1 MQTNR
6 VLAVLTRLSRVLEA
20 ANDTE
25 LARMLGTT
33 SSTISSW
40 KARNSIP
47 YAKCEEVAEDRGI
60 NLDWLLTGNGEMLR
74 GATCQPSPSN
84 LSPKEEALL
93 TMFNELSEDD
103 QREICR
109 LAEDKKRMRDMSK
122 QIEEL
127 QAWFEDFKKA
137 H

>member
-1 MQTNR
+1 MQKSR
-6 VLAVLTRLSRVLEA
+6 VLAVLTRLSHVLGA
-20 ANDTE
+20 ASDTE
-25 LARMLGTT
+25 LAKMLGTT

-47 YAKCEEVAEDRGI
+47 YAKCEEIAENKGVS
-60 NLDWLLTGNGEMLR
+60 LDWLLTGR
-74 GATCQPSPSN
+74 GQMQQNEAVEPSN
-84 LSPKEEALL
+84 LNPREEALL
-93 TMFNELSEDD
+93 ALFNELGEDD

-109 LAEDKKRMRDMSK
+109 LAEDKKRQHDMIK

-127 QAWFEDFKKA
+127 QAWFEEFKKA

>member
-6 VLAVLTRLSRVLEA
+6 VLAVLTRLSLVLEA

-47 YAKCEEVAEDRGI
+47 YAKCEEIAEDRGI
-60 NLDWLLTGNGEMLR
+60 SLDWLLTGNGEMLR
-74 GATCQPSPSN
+74 GVTCQPSPSN

-109 LAEDKKRMRDMSK
+109 LAEDKKRLRDMSK

-127 QAWFEDFKKA
+127 QAWFEEFKKA

>member
-47 YAKCEEVAEDRGI
+47 YAKCEEIAEDRGI

-74 GATCQPSPSN
+74 GATCQPSSSN

-93 TMFNELSEDD
+93 AMFNELSEDD

-109 LAEDKKRMRDMSK
+109 LAEDKKRLRDMSK

-127 QAWFEDFKKA
+127 QAWFEEFKKA